1 MSEERTEKPTAR
13 KKKENKKEGTVPRTQ
28 ELGAWGSMLA
38 VGLALPPL
46 VSRELHTLRT
56 LFDTDLRVAAEP
68 SVAGAREMLQQGL
81 GHALLALVLLGAGV
95 AVIGTGAALA
105 QGGFYLATKAVK
117 PSFSK
122 INPLKGAKRVFGTQM
137 LWEGAKMLLKAS
149 IVAALVWS
157 TVKTLMPLIGG
168 LVPMSTV
175 IQAGSGHVLSM
186 LRNVALAGLVMA
198 AADYGFQRFKVGKK
212 ARMTKDE
219 VKREYKQT
227 EGDPM
232 VKAAIRSRQLAA
244 ARNRMM
250 ADIPQADVVLVNPC
264 SRPQV
269 YQSLGATLTA
279 VENPVWAGLM
289 ATFCR
294 RRGLSVQIID
304 AEAEGLGHDAVAER
318 VRELNPVLA
327 AVVVYGHQ
335 PSASTQIMTASG
347 QVVTAI
353 KETTPDQPVLMLG
366 GHVAALPERTLRE
379 ERTDYVAAGEGLYTL
394 VALVEALQTAVPALA
409 SVPGLYY
416 RDGGAIRQ
424 TPGKPLLTDL
434 DGTMPG
440 IAWDLLPMPRY
451 RAHNWHCLDGSPRQ
465 PYAALYTTLGCP
477 YHCSFCCIQAPF
489 KAGEE
494 AAGIKKTANSYR
506 AWSPDAVIAQIDT
519 LVNDYGVRNIK
530 IADEMFI
537 LNRRHVLALCEGI
550 IRRGHDLNLWAYAR
564 IDTIKEDMLE
574 TLRGAGFR
582 WLALGIEAGAE
593 KVRAGVDKAFR
604 QDEVFEVVGRIRT
617 AGIHV
622 IGNYIFGLPE
632 DDADTMQATLDLATE
647 LNCEFANFYS
657 TMAYPGSALYDL
669 AERENIP
676 LPARWTGYAQHAR
689 DCLPLPTRHVTAR
702 AVLRF
707 RDDAFQRYYTNPHY
721 LALTER
727 RFGAA
732 MARHIRAMTAQR
744 LERDLLSGA
753 LPTSDA
759 LLPTPRRATLGSTL
773 ERTSA

>member
-1 MSEERTEKPTAR
+1 MDIVLINPSSRRQVYQALGTE
-13 KKKENKKEGTVPRTQ
+13 
-28 ELGAWGSMLA
+28 LA
-38 VGLALPPL
+38 AVEPP
-46 VSRELHTLRT
+46 VW
-56 LFDTDLRVAAEP
+56 A
-68 SVAGAREMLQQGL
+68 
-81 GHALLALVLLGAGV
+81 ALLAGHCR
-95 AVIGTGAALA
+95 A
-105 QGGFYLATKAVK
+105 QGLA
-117 PSFSK
+117 
-122 INPLKGAKRVFGTQM
+122 
-137 LWEGAKMLLKAS
+137 
-149 IVAALVWS
+149 
-157 TVKTLMPLIGG
+157 
-168 LVPMSTV
+168 
-175 IQAGSGHVLSM
+175 
-186 LRNVALAGLVMA
+186 VAL
-198 AADYGFQRFKVGKK
+198 
-212 ARMTKDE
+212 
-219 VKREYKQT
+219 
-227 EGDPM
+227 
-232 VKAAIRSRQLAA
+232 
-244 ARNRMM
+244 
-250 ADIPQADVVLVNPC
+250 
-264 SRPQV
+264 
-269 YQSLGATLTA
+269 
-279 VENPVWAGLM
+279 
-289 ATFCR
+289 
-294 RRGLSVQIID
+294 ID
-304 AEAEGLGHDAVAER
+304 AEAEELSAADVAAR
-318 VRELNPVLA
+318 VRAIKPRLA
-327 AVVVYGHQ
+327 VVVVYGHQ
-335 PSASTQIMTASG
+335 PSASTQTMSAAGATCS
-347 QVVTAI
+347 AI
-353 KETTPDQPVLMLG
+353 KQTAPGQKVLLIG
-366 GHVAALPERTLRE
+366 GHVSALPERTLRE
-379 ERTDYVAAGEGLYTL
+379 EDCDFVAAGEGWHTL
-394 VALVEALQTAVPALA
+394 TALA
-409 SVPGLYY
+409 AMLKSGDVELSKVPGLWY
-416 RDGGAIRQ
+416 RDDDWPRCV
-424 TPGKPLLTDL
+424 PDRPLLVDL
-434 DGTMPG
+434 DSTEP
-440 IAWDLLPMPRY
+440 AWDLLPMSRY
-451 RAHNWHCLDGSPRQ
+451 RAHNWHCLDGGARQ
-465 PYAALYTTLGCP
+465 PYAAIYTTLGCP
-477 YHCSFCCIQAPF
+477 FHCSFCCIQAPF
-489 KAGEE
+489 RSGER
-494 AAGIKKTANSYR
+494 AAKLRPTTNSYR
-506 AWSPDAVIAQIDT
+506 YWTPSAVLAQIDL
-519 LVNDYGVRNIK
+519 LVERYGVRNIK

-721 LALTER
+721 LALIER